1 MKKLLAILLA
11 AMMLL
16 SLAACGNNDD
26 NPSGSENNPGTSQ
39 TDNQGGTEN
48 QGGDI
53 SYTKGEGSAWG
64 AGEEVTKY
72 FPAIDD
78 SKIVKEIHS
87 AKAMYNIVVDWTK
100 EEAEAYLNACKEA
113 GYSSKLSDGSRTESD
128 GTVVYTWH
136 YTDATYMKEVKITNE
151 TDDGSW
157 ELLLKK

>member
-1 MKKLLAILLA
+1 MKKILALVLA

-39 TDNQGGTEN
+39 SDNQGGTEN

-53 SYTKGEGSAWG
+53 SYTNGEGTKWG
-64 AGEEVTKY
+64 ANEEVTPY
-72 FPAIDD
+72 FPAIDT
-78 SKIVKEIHS
+78 SKIVKELFNT
-87 AKAMYNIVVDWTK
+87 KAMYNIVVDWTK